1 LGQIVAHRQ
10 LQVATGSAMSMKPRF
25 NGPYTIEELLP
36 DGSSAIIEHLHT
48 GHIMKA
54 HFSNLKVINY
64 HPAGNRV
71 HANFDN
77 DLQEALEKDT
87 QVDSEDDE
95 LTQMLSQRHTL
106 LTRTTRTLGDADW
119 TNDGQNETQARFVDS
134 EGEDLPTDPS
144 EAVLS
149 QNRTDQPPPD
159 QPSPEQSDES
169 DDEDEKE
176 REFNR
181 NKQLQIVASLAT
193 LVPLILQ
200 HLEDQREMA
209 NDLELPDDIP
219 MDMDYELAPPMVVV
233 D

>member
-1 LGQIVAHRQ
+1 
-10 LQVATGSAMSMKPRF
+10 
-25 NGPYTIEELLP
+25 
-36 DGSSAIIEHLHT
+36 
-48 GHIMKA
+48 
-54 HFSNLKVINY
+54 
-64 HPAGNRV
+64 
-71 HANFDN
+71 
-77 DLQEALEKDT
+77 
-87 QVDSEDDE
+87 
-95 LTQMLSQRHTL
+95 MLSQRNTL
-106 LTRTTRTLGDADW
+106 LTRTTRALGDADW

-181 NKQLQIVASLAT
+181 NKQLHIVASLAQ
-193 LVPLILQ
+193 LVPMILK

-209 NDLELPDDIP
+209 EDLELPDDIP